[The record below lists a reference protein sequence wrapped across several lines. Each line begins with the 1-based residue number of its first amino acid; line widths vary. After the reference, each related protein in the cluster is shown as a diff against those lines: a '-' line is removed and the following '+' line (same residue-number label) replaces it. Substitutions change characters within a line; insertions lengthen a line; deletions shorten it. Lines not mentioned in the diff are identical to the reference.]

1 MALYV
6 VKRDGR
12 EEPVAF
18 DKITARI
25 KKLSY
30 GLSQE
35 FCDPVRAT
43 ASDDDDFNF
52 IIIIR
57 SLCNG
62 AQKIQKSPRIC
73 QPRARPG
80 RRRGRTEG
88 ENSFEM
94 NISSSFAPLSAGG
107 FARERPPR
115 PCGGQIDRWSF

>member
-43 ASDDDDFNF
+43 ASDDDVFG
-52 IIIIR
+52 ISIR

-62 AQKIQKSPRIC
+62 AQKIQKFSAHLSTSRATRAT
-73 QPRARPG
+73 PRAG
-80 RRRGRTEG
+80 QEG
-88 ENSFEM
+88 EF
-94 NISSSFAPLSAGG
+94 I
-107 FARERPPR
+107 
-115 PCGGQIDRWSF
+115 

>member
-43 ASDDDDFNF
+43 ASDDDDIF
-52 IIIIR
+52 IISIR

-62 AQKIQKSPRIC
+62 AQKIQKSRRIC

-80 RRRGRTEG
+80 RRRGGPRG
-88 ENSFEM
+88 ANLFEV
-94 NISSSFAPLSAGG
+94 NISSSFSPSSAGG

-115 PCGGQIDRWSF
+115 PCGGEIDRWSF